1 MRTSS
6 HCRRPGL
13 HAAFTLVE
21 LLVVIAIIGILV
33 ALLLPAVQAARES
46 ARRSQ
51 CMNNLKQ
58 IGIALQNYH
67 SARKT
72 FPMGAAYQEGTTW
85 SGFLLPYMEENALAD
100 LLTTDPKIEHY
111 YYHTDP
117 NYTTAVAPYR
127 NVTALDTVI
136 PTMRCP
142 TLSLPE
148 HMPDKGHVSGHFV
161 RARAPASY
169 IACASGLAD
178 NPANFRLFPNG
189 KSEFHGWME
198 QLDGVMYGVYVRQ
211 PPLPGASTQTYGT
224 GLVSMAK
231 ITDGTSKTVAV
242 GEAVFDV
249 GRVGRTG
256 SDGYPRTESRGG
268 GEDGLGQRKDHWAIG
283 SDSIGA
289 ADVADPTEAL
299 GSTGCP
305 PNLHKSSVAVGRCDG
320 TDQGTFGGASRA
332 AVAFAAASS
341 SDDLA
346 TGAHTPG
353 CYDCFGLQMSF
364 SSNHP
369 GMTQVVMCDGSV
381 QVVEEEI
388 DIDVWSQMGT
398 RSDKFVF

>member
-1 MRTSS
+1 MRTDS
-6 HCRRPGL
+6 RKRKRN
-13 HAAFTLVE
+13 AFTLVE

-33 ALLLPAVQAARES
+33 ALLLPAVQAAREA

-58 IGIALQNYH
+58 LGIALQNYH
-67 SARKT
+67 GAHKT

-100 LLTTDPKIEHY
+100 LLTTDPKTEHY
-111 YYHTDP
+111 YYHTDA
-117 NYTTAVAPYR
+117 NYTSAVAPYK
-127 NVTALDTVI
+127 NVIALDTVI

-142 TLSLPE
+142 TLSLPQ
-148 HMPDKGHVSGHFV
+148 HMPDRGHVGGHYV

-178 NPANFRLFPNG
+178 NPANYQLFPNG

-198 QLDGVMYGVYVRQ
+198 QLDGVMYGVYVRN
-211 PPLPGASTQTYGT
+211 PPLPGASGKTYGT
-224 GLVSMAK
+224 GLVSIAK
-231 ITDGTSKTVAV
+231 ITDGTSKTIAV

-256 SDGYPRTESRGG
+256 PDGYARVEPRGG
-268 GEDGLGQRKDHWAIG
+268 GTDGNGQRKDHWAIG

-289 ADVADPTEAL
+289 AEVSDPTEAL

-305 PNLHKSSVAVGRCDG
+305 PNLHKSPLAVGRCDG
-320 TDQGTFGGASRA
+320 TDSGSFEGASM
-332 AVAFAAASS
+332 VARNADDELAS
-341 SDDLA
+341 
-346 TGAHTPG
+346 GAHTPG

-369 GMTQVVMCDGSV
+369 GMTQVLMCDGSV
-381 QVVEEEI
+381 QTVQE
-388 DIDVWSQMGT
+388 DIDVDIWSQMGT

>member
-1 MRTSS
+1 MRTDSRSS
-6 HCRRPGL
+6 AGTRTRG
-13 HAAFTLVE
+13 FTLVE

-33 ALLLPAVQAARES
+33 ALLLPAVQAAREA

-58 IGIALQNYH
+58 LGIALQNYH

-72 FPMGAAYQEGTTW
+72 FPPGAAFQEGTTW

-117 NYTTAVAPYR
+117 IYTTAVPPYK

-142 TLSLPE
+142 TLNLPE
-148 HMPDKGHVSGHFV
+148 HMPDRGHVSGHYV

-169 IACASGLAD
+169 IACASGIVD
-178 NPANFRLFPNG
+178 NQSNWQLFPYG
-189 KSEFHGWME
+189 QAGEFHGWME

-211 PPLPGASTQTYGT
+211 PPLPGAPSRTYGT
-224 GLVSMAK
+224 GLVSIAK
-231 ITDGTSKTVAV
+231 ITDGTSKTIAV

-256 SDGYPRTESRGG
+256 PDGYARVEPRGG
-268 GEDGLGQRKDHWAIG
+268 GEDGRGQRKDHWAIG

-289 ADVADPTEAL
+289 AEVSDPSEAL

-305 PNLHKSSVAVGRCDG
+305 PNLHKSSAAVGKCDG
-320 TDQGTFGGASRA
+320 TNSGTFEGASL
-332 AVAFAAASS
+332 VANDAE
-341 SDDLA
+341 DG
-346 TGAHTPG
+346 TEIGGGAHTVG
-353 CYDCFGLQMSF
+353 CYDCFGLQISF

-381 QVVEEEI
+381 QAIEEDI
-388 DIDVWSQMGT
+388 DIEVWNNMGT
-398 RSDKFVF
+398 RSDKFPFR